1 MIANEKKKKT
11 NGMLQFRQKS
21 SHNPRWQSDVHNLK
35 RPWWDSTSAWFRCH
49 FLPRCF
55 TTILPIV
62 TLTPEATIRFY
73 FTLSSNERSDSDLKS
88 ALKKKKKKR
97 KEKEKEVNSSC
108 QRRATERVIQNIASA
123 IIDKSTEESAARN
136 TNRNEK
142 PPVPGARDGR
152 GWETSSAEER

>member
-1 MIANEKKKKT
+1 
-11 NGMLQFRQKS
+11 MLQFRQKS

-88 ALKKKKKKR
+88 ALKKKRKKEKKKKKKSIPR
-97 KEKEKEVNSSC
+97 VNVAR
-108 QRRATERVIQNIASA
+108 QKRVIQNIASA

-142 PPVPGARDGR
+142 PPVLGARDGR